1 MWILVLMGANEH
13 ITLKEGRIPLNPSK
27 ATLQHCIGFGIHQHE
42 STTGVHVFP
51 IVGKL
56 FHLAPFGLDSWNV
69 SYFLCW
75 FEPNV
80 IRKASLFQN
89 LI

>member
-51 IVGKL
+51 ILKKEAL
-56 FHLAPFGLDSWNV
+56 
-69 SYFLCW
+69 YFFAFCHKGGVMYIS
-75 FEPNV
+75 EV
-80 IRKASLFQN
+80 IDISLSN